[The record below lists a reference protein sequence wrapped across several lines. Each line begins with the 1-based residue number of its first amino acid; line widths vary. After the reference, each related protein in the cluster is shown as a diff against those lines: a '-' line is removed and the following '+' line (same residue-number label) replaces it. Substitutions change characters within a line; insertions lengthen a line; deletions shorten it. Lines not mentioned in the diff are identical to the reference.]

1 MAINLSRNFL
11 YCHMKNFLILCLILG
26 SCTALAQDKNSFF
39 ALDAKMNQTVLDSSK
54 YILWI
59 HETDS
64 TRWQWDY
71 FYTWGSLVKS
81 TRYADHDGT
90 ISDGRFCRY
99 NSTGDIDSTGIFDHG
114 KKNGSFFKFKTFP
127 KDSIV
132 TVWQYDYV
140 EDSLVKSIDLFAE
153 RQKNQ
158 TVDSTK
164 EKESEYP
171 GGMSQWQQYLV
182 KNMRFPERAQKKEIQ
197 GQVQI
202 IFKVDKDGNITDP
215 YVRKS
220 VEYSLDQESLRLII
234 QSGKWDPATK
244 EAVPVN
250 SYKIQPLNY
259 KLEGQ

>member
-1 MAINLSRNFL
+1 
-11 YCHMKNFLILCLILG
+11 MKNLLILYLTVSSCAALG
-26 SCTALAQDKNSFF
+26 QDKNSFF

-54 YILWI
+54 YILWV

-64 TRWQWDY
+64 ARWQWDY
-71 FYTWGSLVKS
+71 YYTWGSLVKS

-114 KKNGSFFKFKTFP
+114 KKNGSFFKFKTFS
-127 KDSIV
+127 KDSII

-140 EDSLVKSIDLFAE
+140 EDSLVKSIDLLAA
-153 RQKNQ
+153 RKNK
-158 TVDSTK
+158 TADSTK

-171 GGMSQWQQYLV
+171 GGISQWQRYLIKNIQY
-182 KNMRFPERAQKKEIQ
+182 PERAQNKDIQ

-202 IFKVDKDGNITDP
+202 IFKVDIDGNIADP
-215 YVRKS
+215 YIRKS

-244 EAVPVN
+244 DGIPVN

-259 KLEGQ
+259 KLESQ

>member
-1 MAINLSRNFL
+1 MKSLLIFCLTLSSSAV
-11 YCHMKNFLILCLILG
+11 I
-26 SCTALAQDKNSFF
+26 AQDKNSFF

-71 FYTWGSLVKS
+71 YYTWGPLVKS

-90 ISDGRFCRY
+90 IADGRFCRY

-114 KKNGSFFKFKTFP
+114 KKNGSFFKFKTFS

-140 EDSLVKSIDLFAE
+140 EDSLVKSIDLLAA

-158 TVDSTK
+158 MVDSTK
-164 EKESEYP
+164 EKESAYP
-171 GGMSQWQQYLV
+171 GGIGQWQRYLV
-182 KNMRFPERAQKKEIQ
+182 KNLRYPERAQTKEIQ
-197 GQVQI
+197 GQVRI
-202 IFKVDKDGNITDP
+202 FFKVDNEGNITDP
-215 YVRKS
+215 YIQKS
-220 VEYSLDQESLRLII
+220 VEYSLDQETLRII
-234 QSGKWDPATK
+234 MQSGKWDPATK
-244 EAVPVN
+244 DGNPVN
-250 SYKIQPLNY
+250 SYKVQPLNY
-259 KLEGQ
+259 RLESQ

>member
-1 MAINLSRNFL
+1 
-11 YCHMKNFLILCLILG
+11 MKNLLILYLTVSSCAALG
-26 SCTALAQDKNSFF
+26 QDKNSFF

-54 YILWI
+54 YILWV

-64 TRWQWDY
+64 ARWQWDY
-71 FYTWGSLVKS
+71 YYTWGSLVKS

-114 KKNGSFFKFKTFP
+114 KKNGSFFKFKTFS
-127 KDSIV
+127 KDSII

-140 EDSLVKSIDLFAE
+140 EDSLVKSIDLLAA
-153 RQKNQ
+153 RKNKM
-158 TVDSTK
+158 VDSTK

-171 GGMSQWQQYLV
+171 GGISQWQRYLIKNIQY
-182 KNMRFPERAQKKEIQ
+182 PERAQNKDIQ

-202 IFKVDKDGNITDP
+202 IFKVDIDGNIADP
-215 YVRKS
+215 YIRKS

-244 EAVPVN
+244 DGIPVN

-259 KLEGQ
+259 RLESQ